1 VPNFPRRRALALF
14 GRRLPRP
21 VEAPSSRRPKTCTAA
36 EVAVISS
43 VESKVQPDAE
53 DVVGEMRVPVGLS
66 PVRSLVRQFDAD

>member
-1 VPNFPRRRALALF
+1 
-14 GRRLPRP
+14 
-21 VEAPSSRRPKTCTAA
+21 
-36 EVAVISS
+36 